1 MGLLDSLASIL
12 PYAIPAAAGAAL
24 GGPGLGMVGAGGAA
38 AAKAGALDQQMK
50 LAELM
55 NESDYR
61 NKELGLRQ
69 QEIES
74 NEALRKQQAAAEQ
87 QYRSEMLGEK
97 KSEHQDTEADRAAQR
112 DQALQ
117 FHQDTQ
123 DFRNWMGG
131 FQQQMAAE
139 REQDKR
145 ADMQKDA
152 QSKIRAQISRAQGIL
167 RQGAK
172 ASWAAQG
179 FATKHMPE
187 SLGGGNYD
195 DFEQKYIERNLPK
208 VSAVTPQQMKA
219 AGFDDATIGETFPDY
234 GKPAAPVATPS
245 DKLKAAGKGAPA
257 PAATFKTSQPDT
269 PPGHAYHLNGK
280 AYTVKGGVAT
290 EVPNG

>member
-38 AAKAGALDQQMK
+38 QAKAGALDQQMK

-74 NEALRKQQAAAEQ
+74 NEALRKQQAQAEQ

-97 KSEHQDTEADRAAQR
+97 KGEFGQREEDRQQQFQQAQ
-112 DQALQ
+112 Q
-117 FHQDTQ
+117 FHQDTN
-123 DFRNWMGG
+123 DFRTWMGG

-145 ADMQKDA
+145 TQMQQQA
-152 QSKIRAQISRAQGIL
+152 QSKISSQIERTESIL
-167 RQGAK
+167 KQGAK

-195 DFEQKYIERNLPK
+195 DFEQKYVERNLPSLLTK
-208 VSAVTPQQMKA
+208 AGITPQQMKA
-219 AGFDDATIGETFPDY
+219 AGFDDGAIGETFPDY
-234 GKPAAPVATPS
+234 GKPAAPTPS
-245 DKLKAAGKGAPA
+245 EKLAAKAK
-257 PAATFKTSQPDT
+257 PAATPTTPAI
-269 PPGHAYHLNGK
+269 PPGAKPVYDASGK
-280 AYTVKGGVAT
+280 VIGFKHD
-290 EVPNG
+290 